1 MTWLMN
7 QAKKEVTM
15 ASNPKIQSTIVAHPQ
30 SGYNNWI
37 NYIHSQFHPK
47 LVMRRPT
54 SGEVIATNEHMIVY
68 LSLLGNEDLKA
79 IIADPSPIYINL
91 GLNSIKFRPVIRKYP
106 FGTYEITFKGSIVR
120 INGTGNE
127 SQLTEEFT
135 MRTKSVWY

>member
-1 MTWLMN
+1 
-7 QAKKEVTM
+7 
-15 ASNPKIQSTIVAHPQ
+15 
-30 SGYNNWI
+30 
-37 NYIHSQFHPK
+37 